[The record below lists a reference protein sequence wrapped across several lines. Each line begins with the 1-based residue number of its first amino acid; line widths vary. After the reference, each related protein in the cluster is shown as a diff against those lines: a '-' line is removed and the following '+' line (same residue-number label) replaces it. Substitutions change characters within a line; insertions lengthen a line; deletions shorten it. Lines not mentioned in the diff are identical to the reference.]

1 VLEVTNGIL
10 KEELSVAALLSV
22 ARPCLED
29 VAHEGIVSE
38 GSVSLLACVAARR
51 FVLPGVITVVITTGD
66 VRKVS
71 DAVGLAGYETYFCCY
86 HVRPYTGS
94 PADVCSE
101 ICRVNM

>member
-1 VLEVTNGIL
+1 MLEVTNGIL

-71 DAVGLAGYETYFCCY
+71 DAGYETYFRCY
-86 HVRPYTGS
+86 HARPYTGP

-101 ICRVNM
+101 ICRANV